1 MDLEEY
7 VENYEELNKKIK
19 TDDKLLRIAILEAY
33 EYICHYEGIPITYEN
48 FDIDHI
54 IPKENSNSE
63 NQEDWKRLKSTL
75 KLPSDFELNGILNY
89 VPAGERFNRVR
100 KGNKKL
106 SQSAI
111 EADLRVAKSKANR
124 VFSIMKKLKGE
135 REVDQAKNV
144 LSEFI
149 INNPDARLEILN
161 ELTGNGENEDLLM
174 QSDNYQ
180 KIIKSLK
187 IFRNHIAQMTASE
200 KDNYLKS
207 FETTYEPKKNVTKE
221 EFNIVRSQV
230 QIKAFAPKAKSYLPN
245 YLITFTKITLS
256 DMMLTPDY
264 EYTKNYL
271 FKKVFSDDVTKRGFW
286 AADYYGHEEN
296 VFLQVGNARFD
307 VLAHTAVE
315 LSEIVDE
322 YYIWYSDFLIEI
334 ERERG
339 TLGAQLFTEDRYV
352 IAEVGEDIWKILS
365 KYISQ
370 GIKRISKEK
379 MRLEQGWM
387 GYLKFWIGNEIVL
400 CLTHKVINNRAYI
413 LWENNFGT
421 SYMGEYWD
429 FKKASDWF
437 FEELLPIL
445 FELNEEEVE
454 KIRRG
459 EENLFNKIRCFICRD
474 PIKDYSNEL
483 YGFKFQIE
491 FKDLRKQHLFI
502 DIREKIQSDEYIK
515 IVQNLQ
521 YFYDIDENW
530 KNIYL
535 NDKQICNFFEA
546 MLIIL
551 KKEGVQTHP
560 NYLAGNLGFI
570 DNGFRDLKMEDLILE
585 IEKVRVNLP
594 LLNDYGI
601 CFAIRNIRVA
611 SEDCELPFTS
621 DEIRNILRDL
631 EPLIEFYNR
640 SNVIEKFGKHLK
652 TEVLDGF

>member
-1 MDLEEY
+1 MEEY
-7 VENYEELNKKIK
+7 VENYKELNKKIE

-33 EYICHYEGIPITYEN
+33 EYTCHYEGIPITYEN

-111 EADLRVAKSKANR
+111 EADLRVAKNKAKR

-149 INNPDARLEILN
+149 KNNTDSHLEILN
-161 ELTGNGENEDLLM
+161 ELIGNSENEDLLM
-174 QSDNYQ
+174 QFDNYQ
-180 KIIKSLK
+180 KIIESLE

-207 FETTYEPKKNVTKE
+207 FETTYEPKKNVTKD
-221 EFNIVRSQV
+221 EFNVVRSQV
-230 QIKAFAPKAKSYLPN
+230 QISASAPKAKSYLPN

-256 DMMLTPDY
+256 DMLLTPDY
-264 EYTKNYL
+264 EYTKKYL
-271 FKKVFSDDVTKRGFW
+271 FKKVFSDDITKRGFW
-286 AADYYGHEEN
+286 VADFYEHEEN

-339 TLGAQLFTEDRYV
+339 TLCAQLFTEGRYV
-352 IAEVGEDIWKILS
+352 IAEVVEEIWIILS

-370 GIKRISKEK
+370 GIKKISKEK

-387 GYLKFWIGNEIVL
+387 GYLKFWFGDEVVL

-413 LWENNFGT
+413 LWEDNFGT

-437 FEELLPIL
+437 FEELLPML
-445 FELNEEEVE
+445 FELNEKEFK

-459 EENLFNKIRCFICRD
+459 EENLFNKIRCFIYRV
-474 PIKDYSNEL
+474 PMTDYSNEQ

-491 FKDLRKQHLFI
+491 FKDLRKHYLFI
-502 DIREKIQSDEYIK
+502 DIREKVQSDEYIK
-515 IVQNLQ
+515 IVQILQ
-521 YFYDIDENW
+521 NFYDIGGNW

-535 NDKQICNFFEA
+535 NDKQIRNFFEA

-560 NYLAGNLGFI
+560 DYLAGNLSFI
-570 DNGFRDLKMEDLILE
+570 DNGFRDLKMEDLVLE
-585 IEKVRVNLP
+585 IEKARVNLP

-611 SEDCELPFTS
+611 SEECKLPFTS
-621 DEIRNILRDL
+621 DEIRNILRNL

-652 TEVLDGF
+652 TEVLDRF

>member
-1 MDLEEY
+1 MEEY
-7 VENYEELNKKIK
+7 VENYEELNKKIE

-33 EYICHYEGIPITYEN
+33 EYTCHYEGIPITYEN

-111 EADLRVAKSKANR
+111 EADLRVAKSKAKR

-135 REVDQAKNV
+135 REVEQAKKV

-149 INNPDARLEILN
+149 KNNTDAHLEILN
-161 ELTGNGENEDLLM
+161 ELTGNSENEALLM
-174 QSDNYQ
+174 QFDNYQ
-180 KIIKSLK
+180 KIIESLE
-187 IFRNHIAQMTASE
+187 IFRNHIAKMTASE

-207 FETTYEPKKNVTKE
+207 FETTYEPKKNVTKD
-221 EFNIVRSQV
+221 EFNMVRSHV
-230 QIKAFAPKAKSYLPN
+230 QISAFAPKAKSYLPN

-286 AADYYGHEEN
+286 VADFYGHEEN

-339 TLGAQLFTEDRYV
+339 TLSAQLFTEGRYV
-352 IAEVGEDIWKILS
+352 IAEVVEEIWTILS

-370 GIKRISKEK
+370 GIKKISKEK
-379 MRLEQGWM
+379 MKLEQGWM
-387 GYLKFWIGNEIVL
+387 GYLKFWFGDEIVL

-413 LWENNFGT
+413 LWEDNFGT
-421 SYMGEYWD
+421 SYRGEYWN

-437 FEELLPIL
+437 FEELLPML
-445 FELNEEEVE
+445 FELNEEEV
-454 KIRRG
+454 KKVRRG
-459 EENLFNKIRCFICRD
+459 EENLFNKIRCFIYRV
-474 PIKDYSNEL
+474 PMKDYSNEQ
-483 YGFKFQIE
+483 YGFKFQLE

-502 DIREKIQSDEYIK
+502 DIRENVQSDEYIK
-515 IVQNLQ
+515 IVQILQ
-521 YFYDIDENW
+521 NFYDISGNW

-535 NDKQICNFFEA
+535 NDKQIRNFFEA
-546 MLIIL
+546 MLIIF

-560 NYLAGNLGFI
+560 DYLAGNLSFI
-570 DNGFRDLKMEDLILE
+570 DNGFRDLKMEDLVLE
-585 IEKVRVNLP
+585 IEKARVNLQ

-611 SEDCELPFTS
+611 SEECELPFTS
-621 DEIRNILRDL
+621 DEIRNILRNL

-652 TEVLDGF
+652 TEVLDRF

>member
-1 MDLEEY
+1 MEEY
-7 VENYEELNKKIK
+7 VENYKELNKKIE

-33 EYICHYEGIPITYEN
+33 EYTCHYEGIPITYEN

-111 EADLRVAKSKANR
+111 EADLRVAKNKAKR

-149 INNPDARLEILN
+149 KNNTDSHLEILN
-161 ELTGNGENEDLLM
+161 ELIGNSENEDLLM
-174 QSDNYQ
+174 QFDNYQ
-180 KIIKSLK
+180 KIIESLE

-207 FETTYEPKKNVTKE
+207 FETTYEPKKNVTKD
-221 EFNIVRSQV
+221 EFNVVRSQV
-230 QIKAFAPKAKSYLPN
+230 QISASAPKAKSYLPN

-256 DMMLTPDY
+256 DMLLTPDY
-264 EYTKNYL
+264 EYTKKYL
-271 FKKVFSDDVTKRGFW
+271 FKKVFSDDITKRGFW
-286 AADYYGHEEN
+286 VADFYEHEEN

-339 TLGAQLFTEDRYV
+339 TLCAQLFTEGRYV
-352 IAEVGEDIWKILS
+352 IAEVVEEIWIILS

-370 GIKRISKEK
+370 GIKKISKEK

-387 GYLKFWIGNEIVL
+387 GYLKFWFGDEVVL

-413 LWENNFGT
+413 LWEDNFGT

-437 FEELLPIL
+437 FEELLPML
-445 FELNEEEVE
+445 FELNEKEFK

-459 EENLFNKIRCFICRD
+459 EENLFNKIRYFIYRV
-474 PIKDYSNEL
+474 PMTDYSNEQ

-491 FKDLRKQHLFI
+491 FKDLRKHYLFI
-502 DIREKIQSDEYIK
+502 DIREKVQSDEYIK
-515 IVQNLQ
+515 IVQILQ
-521 YFYDIDENW
+521 NFYDIGGNW

-535 NDKQICNFFEA
+535 NDKQIRNFFEA

-560 NYLAGNLGFI
+560 DYLAGNLSFI
-570 DNGFRDLKMEDLILE
+570 DNGFRDLKMEDLVLE
-585 IEKVRVNLP
+585 IEKARVNLP

-611 SEDCELPFTS
+611 SEECKLPFTS
-621 DEIRNILRDL
+621 DEIRNILRNL

-652 TEVLDGF
+652 TEVLDRF